1 MKRNQLR
8 SGFAFARFEY
18 TSTYIIH
25 ILNISIQA
33 QPLQHMESC
42 KMSRCSRLTVLMGEM
57 STVWVLLYFKS
68 SILSNTCI
76 AIRSCHTN
84 RRMISYHLAHEVMG
98 FWSAQML
105 CYKMIFL
112 IYSGTSIQDFVH
124 KIGFIFL

>member
-42 KMSRCSRLTVLMGEM
+42 KMSRCSLTNTGRNVDSLGF
-57 STVWVLLYFKS
+57 TLL
-68 SILSNTCI
+68 
-76 AIRSCHTN
+76 
-84 RRMISYHLAHEVMG
+84 
-98 FWSAQML
+98 
-105 CYKMIFL
+105 
-112 IYSGTSIQDFVH
+112 
-124 KIGFIFL
+124 